1 MNPGLPPPPPPRS
14 IGWLRLM
21 VWSIP
26 TGISVA
32 LLFALEFLPPSLSPE
47 GILLIA
53 IGITGGLGYYDA
65 LLARQKQPM
74 PGTSADD
81 NIPRKVVLFTLLQF
95 LVVPIFWLGI
105 MAGFCALTGQS
116 SS

>member
-1 MNPGLPPPPPPRS
+1 MNPGLPPPTRA

-32 LLFALEFLPPSLSPE
+32 LLFVLEFLPPSLSSE
-47 GILLIA
+47 GMLLAA
-53 IGITGGLGYYDA
+53 IGITGCLGYYDA
-65 LLARQKQPM
+65 LLARQKQPT
-74 PGTSADD
+74 PGTSPDD

-95 LVVPIFWLGI
+95 LIVPIFWLGI
-105 MAGFCALTGQS
+105 MAGFCALTSQRGY
-116 SS
+116 

>member
-1 MNPGLPPPPPPRS
+1 MNPGIPPPNRAL
-14 IGWLRLM
+14 GWLRLM
-21 VWSIP
+21 VWSAP

-32 LLFALEFLPPSLSPE
+32 LLFVLEFLPPSLSPD

-53 IGITGGLGYYDA
+53 TGITGCLGYCDA

-74 PGTSADD
+74 PGTSPDD

-95 LVVPIFWLGI
+95 LIVPIFWLGI
-105 MAGFCALTGQS
+105 MVGFCALTRQS
-116 SS
+116 GF